1 VPSRRSDRDR
11 DSSRADQSGCWLD
24 GNYRVADRHTSAGGV
39 GADAAGWRPWTDA
52 FVARLRELGWIEG
65 RTVAIEYRWTEG
77 RVFSCIMNF
86 GT

>member
-1 VPSRRSDRDR
+1 MRRRDFIVPFGGATAAWSRTAGAQQRPANLPTIGFLVAGTP
-11 DSSRADQSGCWLD
+11 SSHGRW
-24 GNYRVADRHTSAGGV
+24 
-39 GADAAGWRPWTDA
+39 AAA
-52 FVARLRELGWIEG
+52 LVQRLRELGWIEG